1 VEETRGHSTTALEKH
16 LFGVAKVEPLRIE
29 RTKVVSQALTR
40 LTLDVDDAF
49 MARVN
54 RMRELKG
61 NPVLSLSEIFGS
73 AMELYIQKKDPRM
86 NHAVNPAAEAA
97 APKKPVKPD
106 EEAPV
111 VRLAEVKKDAN
122 ARKPIRS
129 APGRYIRAHDRR
141 VVNVRAGHRCEYLHE
156 KSGKRCESSTGL
168 QMEHRIPFAKGG
180 PNREENLFLYCG
192 AHNRLRAI
200 QEFGEEKMR
209 PYLKN
214 ARDLE
219 RASSSVSATLDCS
232 GVGFP
237 SRSL

>member
-1 VEETRGHSTTALEKH
+1 
-16 LFGVAKVEPLRIE
+16 
-29 RTKVVSQALTR
+29 
-40 LTLDVDDAF
+40 
-49 MARVN
+49 
-54 RMRELKG
+54 
-61 NPVLSLSEIFGS
+61 
-73 AMELYIQKKDPRM
+73 MELYIQKKDPRM

-122 ARKPIRS
+122 ARKPIHS

-141 VVNVRAGHRCEYLHE
+141 VVNVRAGHRCEYLHQR
-156 KSGKRCESSTGL
+156 SGKRCESRTGL

-180 PNREENLFLYCG
+180 PSSEENLLLYCG

-209 PYLKN
+209 SYLKI
-214 ARDLE
+214 
-219 RASSSVSATLDCS
+219 
-232 GVGFP
+232 
-237 SRSL
+237 